1 VSEQEVLESGH
12 KIRELEERLEKQI
25 VELGAK
31 WRRIKRMKSGVWT
44 IESVC
49 PPFASLVKTF
59 ELQWDIFFLV
69 YSQQS
74 KQVLSTLDFKKMW
87 AKSLMDGWEYSHRNF
102 GKGRIE
108 SDQSLQGVP
117 YYSQIWSQ
125 NFHI

>member
-1 VSEQEVLESGH
+1 MSEQEVLESGH

-59 ELQWDIFFLV
+59 ELQ
-69 YSQQS
+69 
-74 KQVLSTLDFKKMW
+74 
-87 AKSLMDGWEYSHRNF
+87 
-102 GKGRIE
+102 
-108 SDQSLQGVP
+108 
-117 YYSQIWSQ
+117 
-125 NFHI
+125 